1 MRRAPHALGI
11 AVALLA
17 VAGCSKVSQS
27 TDTGGPN
34 PWTIPG
40 VVRTTINTDVNSF
53 DPIIAQL
60 YAENYV
66 EEAVF
71 SGLLKYD
78 SKGELVGDLA
88 TEVPTLENGGIS
100 KDGKS
105 ISYHLRPNAVWQDGV
120 PVTAADVQFTYRLIM
135 DPKNDSPVE
144 STYARIER
152 IDAPD
157 PHTVILRLREPFA
170 PVLSQVFCNGGFG
183 QIVPKH
189 VLEHTTDLNRD
200 PFGLHPV
207 GSGPYSLARWDRGAT
222 IVLRANPR
230 YFGGAPHVRE
240 IDIQIVQNENTQ
252 LVAMEGHQLDIAT
265 QARPSQLEAYERIPG
280 VRIVVAPTYLED
292 YLEYNTTRAPF
303 DDVRM
308 RRALAMAIDRRR
320 VASTAFNG
328 TAIPATSIM
337 PPHNWAFDPN
347 NDSPPY
353 DVVGAR
359 RLLDEAG
366 WTVGADGI
374 REKHGRRLS
383 FGLMHTTSTT
393 SAAIAEEIQRAWRDV
408 GVDAQLRA
416 VPRNVL
422 VGQVEPAGTFDVILA
437 GYGYD
442 VDPDRSQLIETKFI
456 EPHGFNASRYSN
468 ADIDRWSEAALRTY
482 DRAER
487 KRYYSLIQRKLNDDM
502 PLVPIDWES
511 FVYAVND
518 DLRGF
523 EPETVNSDFWNVQ
536 DWTI

>member
-1 MRRAPHALGI
+1 MNRLRVAA
-11 AVALLA
+11 AVAALFSLA
-17 VAGCSKVSQS
+17 ACSKVTQS
-27 TDTGGPN
+27 AGGVGHN
-34 PWTIPG
+34 SWTIPG

-66 EEAVF
+66 QEAVF

-78 SKGELVGDLA
+78 SKGDLIGDLA
-88 TEVPTLENGGIS
+88 TDVPTLENGGIS

-105 ISYHLRPNAVWQDGV
+105 ITYHLRPNALWQDGV
-120 PVTAADVQFTYRLIM
+120 PVTAADVRFTYDLIM
-135 DPKNDSPVE
+135 DPKNNSPVL

-152 IDAPD
+152 VDTPD
-157 PHTVILRLREPFA
+157 PHTVILRLRAPFA
-170 PVLSQVFCNGGFG
+170 PVLSQVFCVGGFG

-189 VLEHTTDLNRD
+189 VLEHTTDLARD
-200 PFGLHPV
+200 PFNTHPI
-207 GSGPYSLARWDRGAT
+207 GSGPYTLARWDRGST
-222 IVLRANPR
+222 IVLRANPK

-240 IDIQIVQNENTQ
+240 IDIEVVSNEDTQ
-252 LVAMEGHQLDIAT
+252 LVSMEGHQLDVAT
-265 QARPSQLEAYERIPG
+265 QARPSQLEAYKRIDG
-280 VRIVVAPTYLED
+280 IHMVVAPTYLED
-292 YLEYNTTRAPF
+292 YIEYNTTRSPF
-303 DDVRM
+303 DDVRV
-308 RRALAMAIDRRR
+308 RRALAMAIDRER

-328 TAIPATSIM
+328 TAIAATSIM
-337 PPHNWAFDPN
+337 PPHNWAYDPD
-347 NDSPPY
+347 NDSPPF

-359 RLLDEAG
+359 RMLDEAG
-366 WTVGADGI
+366 WTVGSDGV
-374 REKHGRRLS
+374 REKDGKRLA
-383 FGLMHTTSTT
+383 FGFMHTTSTT
-393 SAAIAEEIQRAWRDV
+393 SAEIAEEIQRAWRDI
-408 GVDAQLRA
+408 GADAELRA

-468 ADIDRWSEAALRTY
+468 PDIDRWSEAALATY
-482 DRAER
+482 DRAAR
-487 KRYYSLIQRKLNDDM
+487 KKYYSLIQRKLNDDM

-523 EPETVNSDFWNVQ
+523 APETVNSDFWNVQ
-536 DWTI
+536 DWSI

>member
-1 MRRAPHALGI
+1 MKFVRSAA
-11 AVALLA
+11 AFVALLSLA
-17 VAGCSKVSQS
+17 ACSKVTQS
-27 TDTGGPN
+27 TGSNGAN
-34 PWTIPG
+34 PWTVPG

-66 EEAVF
+66 QEAIF
-71 SGLLKYD
+71 SGLVKYD
-78 SKGELVGDLA
+78 AAGDLIPDLA
-88 TEVPTLENGGIS
+88 TEVPTPENGGIS

-105 ISYHLRPNAVWQDGV
+105 ITYHLRPTARWQDGV

-135 DPKNDSPVE
+135 DPKSDSPVQ

-157 PHTVILRLREPFA
+157 PHTVILRLRAPFA

-183 QIVPKH
+183 QIVP
-189 VLEHTTDLNRD
+189 EHALAHSADIDRD
-200 PFGLHPV
+200 QFNSHPI
-207 GSGPYSLARWDRGAT
+207 GSGPYMLARWDRGST
-222 IVLRANPR
+222 IVLKANPL
-230 YFGGAPHVRE
+230 YFGGAPHIRE
-240 IDIQIVQNENTQ
+240 IDVQIVSNEDTQ
-252 LVAMEGHQLDIAT
+252 LVSMESHQLDIAT
-265 QARPSQLEAYERIPG
+265 QARPSQIEAYKRIDG
-280 VRIVVAPTYLED
+280 IHLIVAPTYLED
-292 YLEYNTTRAPF
+292 YIEYNLTRPPF
-303 DDVRM
+303 DDVRV
-308 RRALAMAIDRRR
+308 RRALAMAIDRDR

-328 TAIPATSIM
+328 AAIPATSLM
-337 PPHNWAFDPN
+337 PPRNWAFDPD
-347 NDSPPY
+347 NDSPPF
-353 DVVGAR
+353 DVAGAR

-374 REKHGRRLS
+374 REKDGKRLS
-383 FGLMHTTSTT
+383 FGFMHTTSTT
-393 SAAIAEEIQRAWRDV
+393 SAAIAEELQRAWRDV
-408 GVDAQLRA
+408 GADAQLRA

-422 VGQVEPAGTFDVILA
+422 VGTVEPAGTFDVILA

-468 ADIDRWSEAALRTY
+468 RDVDRWSEAALATY

-487 KRYYSLIQRKLNDDM
+487 KRYYSLIQRQLNDDM
-502 PLVPIDWES
+502 PIVPLDWES

-523 EPETVNSDFWNVQ
+523 EPETVNSDLWNVQ